1 MMKRRRR
8 RHWIFWEDGG
18 IEIRKVGVV
27 EESRNSRSII
37 VVERQEM
44 YAALKV
50 KNWERAALKV
60 KWNEWDKKGK
70 AVHTH

>member
-1 MMKRRRR
+1 
-8 RHWIFWEDGG
+8 
-18 IEIRKVGVV
+18 VGVV

-60 KWNEWDKKGK
+60 K
-70 AVHTH
+70 